1 MTVTRFPIHL
11 ARCAAK
17 TWQEY
22 LDAHDGDAARAGQA
36 ARNDVANR
44 EGQNSAARRFQQAY
58 GPIVKTLGLPEAP
71 DDTEAAGTQAGEAVR
86 KLQADAGASG
96 DTAKQLAAAHK
107 ALADLGI
114 DPAKLADGV
123 AAAQAKF
130 ARAGDA
136 DKLDREVA
144 YSKAAEALGFD
155 GTKLARQLRD
165 EASLPELRKEKVKVK
180 DAAGNETEQ
189 EQEVWGV
196 AVKDAQGKETGFTH
210 LAEHPDV
217 KGWEAALKKT
227 DSAPAPAPAV
237 VTPAT
242 PLFVSQPTTP
252 PTTQA
257 TVQLSAAAVLPRG
270 AGTV

>member
-1 MTVTRFPIHL
+1 MTASRPRFHL

-58 GPIVKTLGLPEAP
+58 ASIVKALGLPDAP
-71 DDTEAAGTQAGEAVR
+71 DDAEAASAQAGEVVR
-86 KLQADAGASG
+86 KLQADAGSSSEAG
-96 DTAKQLAAAHK
+96 KQLAAAHK
-107 ALADLGI
+107 ALTDLGI
-114 DPAKLADGV
+114 DPAKPADGV

-136 DKLDREVA
+136 DRLDREVA
-144 YSKAAEALGFD
+144 YGKAADALGFD
-155 GTKLARQLRD
+155 GAKLARQLRD
-165 EASLPELRKEKVKVK
+165 EAGLPELRKEKVKVK

-196 AVKDAQGKETGFTH
+196 AVRDAQGKETGFTH
-210 LAEHPDV
+210 LAQHPDV
-217 KGWEAALKKT
+217 KGWEAALKKG
-227 DSAPAPAPAV
+227 DAAAPAAAIAP
-237 VTPAT
+237 VTPV
-242 PLFVSQPTTP
+242 FVSQPTN
-252 PTTQA
+252 PTTAQSA
-257 TVQLSAAAVLPRG
+257 VQLTAASVLPRG